1 MRKSKTTK
9 TSPSPDA
16 SAPAHTSLIAPQPAL
31 PGATGA
37 VGIDVSKKTFNAAYQ
52 PTRGAPCKNGV
63 FTSDAAGQAKF
74 LLWLQRVGA
83 GQSCHICLEETGLYG
98 RALASFLHKAGHHV
112 SLVNAAIIAHYGR
125 SLNLR
130 TKNDP
135 VDARL
140 IAAFTLERVPARY
153 KPLPPRHQELRD
165 TSRRRQQLLRMI
177 VKEKNHLETTVSKT
191 LEQNITATL
200 KLLEGQLK
208 EIEALIE
215 KLIVEDAQL
224 SRNRELLMSI
234 PGIGKTSATRLLAEL
249 PDIDSFESARQ
260 MCAYAGLT
268 PRERKSGTS
277 VNGRSRMCKQ
287 GRVGLRELMF
297 MPALSLMRA
306 TEGPLAKFAKRLVQA
321 SKKHACVVGALMR
334 KLMGLAFAILRSGKP
349 YDPHYRS
356 TSQAPATM

>member
-1 MRKSKTTK
+1 MSQQNIA
-9 TSPSPDA
+9 TSIPVNLAKPV
-16 SAPAHTSLIAPQPAL
+16 APLPAL
-31 PGATGA
+31 AGATGA
-37 VGIDVSKKTFNAAYQ
+37 VGIDVSKNTFNAAFQ
-52 PTRGAPCKNGV
+52 PSRGAPCKNGV
-63 FTSDAAGQAKF
+63 FTSDAAGQTKF
-74 LLWLQRVGA
+74 LHWLQRVGA

-98 RALASFLHKAGHHV
+98 RALAAFLHEAGHHV
-112 SLVNAAIIAHYGR
+112 SLVNAALIAHYGR

-140 IAAFTLERVPARY
+140 IAAYTLERVPPRF

-165 TSRRRQQLLRMI
+165 ASRRRQQLMRM
-177 VKEKNHLETTVSKT
+177 VLKEKNHLETSGSKALSDNIAATV
-191 LEQNITATL
+191 
-200 KLLEGQLK
+200 KLLEGQLAQV
-208 EIEALIE
+208 EELIE
-215 KLIVEDAQL
+215 RHITEDARL

-249 PDIDSFESARQ
+249 PDIDSFASARQ

-268 PRERKSGTS
+268 PRERQSGTS
-277 VNGRSRMCKQ
+277 VHGRSRMCKQ
-287 GRVGLRELMF
+287 GRGGLRELLF

-306 TEGPLAKFAKRLVQA
+306 KEGTLARFAQRLISAAKKR
-321 SKKHACVVGALMR
+321 ACIVGALMH

-356 TSQAPATM
+356 ASPATA